1 MNINRIITQ
10 IRNFD
15 DLKKLLLGQQM
26 NYDLEIIQQAYAFA
40 DKTHLG
46 QTRISGELA
55 ITHCLIVAALVA
67 HLGLDTVS
75 ICSALL
81 HDTVDKGGKS
91 IDEIDKLFGTEIA
104 FIIQGLSG
112 VKDLSKTAKNT
123 IYQRVEKLLNMLIAG
138 ADDIRIIVIWIAEK
152 VHNILTLNNLPEEVR
167 INSAQK
173 AQNIYAPLAEY
184 AGLSA
189 FQKILEDESFKI
201 LKPDLYSQIEQKREL
216 FLKNSVDVTNE
227 FEIEINNLLKEF
239 NITNYK
245 VSSRIKSIYSIYR
258 KLKNKYNFKIEE
270 GNLDE
275 SFQRLK
281 DIFAARI
288 LVEDVKT
295 CYAIL
300 GLLQSNFE
308 VIQDE
313 FSDYIAQPKD
323 NGYRSIHTII
333 IYNGLFLEIQIR
345 TFEMHEYNEFGAASH
360 IAYKLQDTKQTFTWT
375 KDLLNWK
382 NSEEDKK
389 EKYKL
394 KIFKESIFCFTPKGM
409 IISLPQGATPL
420 DFAFRVHTNIGER
433 YVGAKVNGKMEK
445 MSHELSN
452 GDVVEIITGK
462 QSNVSLDWLRFC
474 RSHTTKAKIKKIF
487 ANKQKEEFLK

>member
-1 MNINRIITQ
+1 MNININEIITQ

-15 DLKKLLLGQQM
+15 DLKKLLLSQET
-26 NYDLEIIQQAYAFA
+26 NYDLEIIQQAYEFA
-40 DKTHLG
+40 EKTHLG
-46 QTRISGELA
+46 QTRNSGELA

-67 HLGLDTVS
+67 NLGLDTTS
-75 ICSALL
+75 ICVALL

-91 IDEIDKLFGTEIA
+91 IDELDKLFGTEIA

-112 VKDLSKTAKNT
+112 VKDLSKTAKSAT
-123 IYQRVEKLLNMLIAG
+123 IQREEKLLNLLISG

-152 VHNILTLNNLPEEVR
+152 VHNILTLNNLTPEAR

-173 AQNIYAPLAEY
+173 AQNVYAPLAEY

-189 FQKILEDESFKI
+189 FQKILEDESFKT
-201 LKPDLYSQIEQKREL
+201 LKPDLYNQIEKKRED
-216 FLKNSVDVTNE
+216 FLKNSMNITNE

-239 NITNYK
+239 NITNFQ
-245 VSSRIKSIYSIYR
+245 VSSRIKSVYSIYK
-258 KLKNKYNFKIEE
+258 KLKNRYNFKTEE

-275 SFQRLK
+275 SFLRLK

-288 LVEDVKT
+288 LVEDIKT

-308 VIQDE
+308 LIQDE

-333 IYNGLFLEIQIR
+333 IYKGLFLEIQIR
-345 TFEMHEYNEFGAASH
+345 TFEMHDYNEFGAASH
-360 IAYKLQDTKQTFTWT
+360 IAYKLQNTKQTFTWT

-382 NSEEDKK
+382 DTEEEKK

-409 IISLPQGATPL
+409 VISLPQGATPL

-462 QSNVSLDWLRFC
+462 NSNVSLDWVRFC
-474 RSHTTKAKIKKIF
+474 KSPTTKAKIKKLF
-487 ANKQKEEFLK
+487 GNK